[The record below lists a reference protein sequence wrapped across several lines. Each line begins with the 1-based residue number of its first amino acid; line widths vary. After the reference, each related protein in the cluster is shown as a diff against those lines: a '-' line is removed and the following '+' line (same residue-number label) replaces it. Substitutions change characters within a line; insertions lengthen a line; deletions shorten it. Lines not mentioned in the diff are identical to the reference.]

1 MLFPILSRIQA
12 QAEKTV
18 AMVAFSSWMVSTTAV
33 VTHMLLPYG
42 YTQSL
47 WFVKGIYLPL
57 VVSSL
62 LVGQWVTK
70 QAVVLGKR
78 APYRLRQTGFV
89 GLVLVVV
96 LYQIISLQTS

>member
-1 MLFPILSRIQA
+1 M
-12 QAEKTV
+12 T
-18 AMVAFSSWMVSTTAV
+18 FSSGVVSTTAV

-42 YTQSL
+42 YTQSF
-47 WFVKGIYLPL
+47 WFIKGVYIPL

-96 LYQIISLQTS
+96 LYQIISLQQS